1 VNDLIS
7 EALLGCFKWLLP
19 EMALGVAACVLFL
32 GATFRTNRHLWGGVA
47 LIGLIIAGFLTL
59 SRFGIAVAVART
71 DTTPAQNTLDQT
83 RQVLAK
89 LPEGE
94 RKEPQR
100 IVTEAEQVLQELAKT
115 SQETNDLLRHD
126 PTVEARREVS
136 ERWKVL
142 LGRSELTI
150 GSWEEKLK
158 KLAASAREPTD
169 KLVKAIR
176 NVVQT
181 ARDDYD
187 RKTAALQAE
196 IYNAPVLYSHLALLI
211 KWIAL
216 GGGLVLVL
224 FSWNEVPDR
233 QAAEYHACLLLIVAG
248 ICLTAAANELVTL
261 FLALELVSIPTYIL
275 MYLPRHDNAAQEAA
289 LKYFLLSVF
298 SSSLTLFGFSYL
310 YGLAG
315 TTNLS
320 ALHQAL
326 NGPDAAS
333 GLPRVAVIAL
343 IMVVAGLGFRITM
356 VPFHFYAP
364 DVYQGTPTVVAALL
378 AFVTKVAGFVAL
390 LRVLGFVLAPTIAPR
405 NDLIGMALSEQ
416 GPILLWILAAVT
428 MFLGNLLALLQ
439 DNIKR
444 MLAYSSVAHAG
455 YMLIALAVAP
465 YLRKQAIHDGL
476 PGPDGVEAV
485 LFYLVAYGAMT
496 VGAFAVLAYLSTPRR
511 PVENVDDLAGLS
523 RSHPGVALT
532 MSLFLFSLI
541 GIPLTAGFTG
551 KLMIFFGAMA
561 VTEPYPVTL
570 FRVLAL
576 LGVINAAIG
585 AWYYLRIVAVM
596 YLRSPIKPLEK
607 RWAWAG
613 FATLCLCAV
622 LTLGLSVRPGAAWLL
637 EAARDA
643 TGVKTASQEG
653 QR

>member
-7 EALLGCFKWLLP
+7 EALLGSFKWLLP
-19 EMALGVAACVLFL
+19 EMVLGVAACVLFL

-47 LIGLIIAGFLTL
+47 LVALVAAGFLTL
-59 SRFGIAVAVART
+59 SRFGIASGVARP
-71 DTTPAQNTLDQT
+71 DYAPAQNAIAQT
-83 RQVLAK
+83 RQALAK
-89 LPEGE
+89 LPEKE
-94 RKEPQR
+94 RTQPQL
-100 IVTEAEQVLQELAKT
+100 ILEQADKLLQDNAEAEERT
-115 SQETNDLLRHD
+115 SDLLRRD
-126 PTVEARREVS
+126 QTLEARREVS
-136 ERWKVL
+136 ERWNKIL
-142 LGRSELTI
+142 DGNELTVK
-150 GSWEEKLK
+150 SWEEKLK
-158 KLAASAREPTD
+158 KLAASAKEPTG
-169 KLVKAIR
+169 KLVKAIQ
-176 NVVQT
+176 NVVQRAKDANDRRT
-181 ARDDYD
+181 AS
-187 RKTAALQAE
+187 LQAE
-196 IYNAPVLYSHLALLI
+196 IYNAPVLFSRLALLI

-233 QAAEYHACLLLIVAG
+233 QAAEYHACLLLIIAG

-289 LKYFLLSVF
+289 LKYFLLSIF
-298 SSSLTLFGFSYL
+298 SSALLLFGFSYL

-326 NGPDAAS
+326 NGPGGAS

-343 IMVVAGLGFRITM
+343 IMVIAGLGFRITM

-378 AFVTKVAGFVAL
+378 AFVPKVAGFVAL
-390 LRVLGFVLAPTIAPR
+390 LRVLGFVLVPTVAPR
-405 NDLIGMALSEQ
+405 NDLIGVALSEQ

-439 DNIKR
+439 DNLKR

-465 YLRKQAIHDGL
+465 YLRQQAARGL

-496 VGAFAVLAYLSTPRR
+496 IGAFAVIAYLSTPRR

-551 KLMIFFGAMA
+551 KLMIFFGAVA
-561 VTEPYPVTL
+561 VTEGNPVTL

-613 FATLCLCAV
+613 FATLCVCAV

-643 TGVKTASQEG
+643 TGVKTASQGG